1 MSAKRGLTMR
11 VEIILSCCLALTFVP
26 IHQGVASPGQDAVKV
41 SGVLLDPQ
49 DARVVSATII
59 FRNKSFNRKAHLN
72 DEGVFEIRLPVGT
85 YEFTVESYGF
95 KTFRIETLQVKTE
108 GIGGMTIQLEPIRE
122 REPHPIGGNEE
133 RIEPEKSPVGEKIKP
148 KKIT

>member
-1 MSAKRGLTMR
+1 MR

-26 IHQGVASPGQDAVKV
+26 IHQGIASPGQDSVKV

-59 FRNKSFNRKAHLN
+59 FRNKSFNRKAYLN
-72 DEGVFEIRLPVGT
+72 DGGVFEIRLPVGT
-85 YEFTVESYGF
+85 YEFTVESHGF
-95 KTFRIETLQVKTE
+95 KTFRVESLEVKTE
-108 GIGGMTIQLEPIRE
+108 GIEGMTIQLEPTK
-122 REPHPIGGNEE
+122 EPHPIGGNEE

-148 KKIT
+148 RKIT